1 MGLNRQQR
9 RAMAKRNQLRR
20 EIEDQYIKE
29 VNNYKN
35 ELNSAVFEQFFVAA
49 GLALNELYGWRQK
62 GIAKVW
68 NKMFAIV
75 QGYGN
80 DESKFLLK
88 RQELIDK
95 AQVEINWRNGE
106 LR

>member
-1 MGLNRQQR
+1 
-9 RAMAKRNQLRR
+9 MAKRNKLRR
-20 EIEDQYIKE
+20 EVEDEYINE

-35 ELNSAVFEQFFVAA
+35 ELNDVVFEQFFVAA

-62 GIAKVW
+62 GISKVW
-68 NKMFAIV
+68 NKMFDIV
-75 QGYGN
+75 HGYGN
-80 DESKFLLK
+80 DETRFRLK

-95 AQVEINWRNGE
+95 AQVEISWMNGE